1 MNSSARLDVFQHQ
14 RQHLLA
20 IAFRIV
26 ASEVDAE
33 DAVQETWIRFAGAD
47 VSSVQNV
54 PAWLTTVVTRL
65 CLDILRRRREIRRE
79 EPELLADEGQQ
90 PEEVVLL
97 ADELS
102 AAFVVLLEE
111 LTPPQRV
118 ALVLHDAFGTP
129 FDEIAHILGTTETS
143 ARKMASRGRARVR
156 RVSVP
161 SEQDN
166 ERVRKVVQA
175 FLHAARAGDTK
186 RLVQLLDP
194 DVVRLADPQVLPLGG
209 KQRIAGVDA
218 VVAQTLLFRGSA
230 MKAKMATIDGSP
242 GVVVLAGEKVA
253 AALVIRVHAD
263 RIVQY
268 DVVADRQRL
277 ARLHIEGA

>member
-1 MNSSARLDVFQHQ
+1 MNTSARIDVFQHE

-47 VSSVQNV
+47 TGRVKNV

-65 CLDILRRRREIRRE
+65 CLDVLRRRRDSGRVEA
-79 EPELLADEGQQ
+79 ELLADDGQK
-90 PEEVVLL
+90 PEDVALL

-129 FDEIAHILGTTETS
+129 FDQIAHILGTTEAS
-143 ARKMASRGRARVR
+143 ARKMASRARWRVR
-156 RVSVP
+156 RRSVSP
-161 SEQDN
+161 AQDT
-166 ERVRKVVQA
+166 EGARKVVEA
-175 FLHAARAGDTK
+175 FLHAARAGDTA

-194 DVVRLADPQVLPLGG
+194 DVVRLADPQVLPPGG
-209 KQRIAGVDA
+209 KQRVEGVDA
-218 VVAQTLLFRGSA
+218 VVAQTLLFRRSA
-230 MKAKMATIDGSP
+230 LRAKTATVDGRP
-242 GVVVLAGEKVA
+242 GIVVLAGDKVA
-253 AALVIRVHAD
+253 AVLVIVVHGD
-263 RIVQY
+263 RIVHY
-268 DVVADRQRL
+268 DVVADRQRMACL
-277 ARLHIEGA
+277 RIDST

>member
-1 MNSSARLDVFQHQ
+1 M
-14 RQHLLA
+14 LA

-26 ASEVDAE
+26 ASEADAE

-47 VSSVQNV
+47 VSRVQNV
-54 PAWLTTVVTRL
+54 AAWLTTVVTRL
-65 CLDILRRRREIRRE
+65 CLDILRRRRESRQE
-79 EPELLADEGQQ
+79 EPELLADDGRQ
-90 PEEVVLL
+90 PEEVALL

-102 AAFVVLLEE
+102 SAFVVLLEE

-129 FDEIAHILGTTETS
+129 FDEIAHILGTTEAS

-156 RVSVP
+156 RRSIP
-161 SEQDN
+161 PEQDN
-166 ERVRKVVQA
+166 ERVRRVVEE
-175 FLHAARAGDTK
+175 FLHAARAGDTG
-186 RLVQLLDP
+186 RLVELLDP
-194 DVVRLADPQVLPLGG
+194 HVVRLADPQVLPLGG

-230 MKAKMATIDGSP
+230 MKAKMATVDGRP
-242 GVVVLAGEKVA
+242 GIVVLAGDKVGA
-253 AALVIRVHAD
+253 VLVIRVRGD

-268 DVVADRQRL
+268 DVVADGQRMACL
-277 ARLHIEGA
+277 RIEGI